1 MRKAR
6 RHKPERETNE
16 LEDIQRARRHKPESR
31 TSINRDNKWIGR
43 LGDKWIGWWINLKR
57 WPSSAQPLR
66 EPLMCMYIFLRVCVC
81 IHMCIYIYIYMC
93 VCVYTRHC
101 KKCDFWEWCAI
112 VIGFTTFFGG
122 MGQNLLF
129 SHLGNQ
135 HPSVSCTNWVS
146 RVLPITLDQDGEAA
160 NVFRNGRE
168 SLDDIAQPCGG

>member
-16 LEDIQRARRHKPESR
+16 LEDIQRAGHHDSD
-31 TSINRDNKWIGR
+31 RDNKWIGR

-66 EPLMCMYIFLRVCVC
+66 EPLMCMYIFVRV
-81 IHMCIYIYIYMC
+81 C
-93 VCVYTRHC
+93 VCVYTYVHLYIYVCVYTRLC

-112 VIGFTTFFGG
+112 GFTTFFGG
-122 MGQNLLF
+122 DGSKPIILPFGESTSISQLYH
-129 SHLGNQ
+129 S
-135 HPSVSCTNWVS
+135 WVS